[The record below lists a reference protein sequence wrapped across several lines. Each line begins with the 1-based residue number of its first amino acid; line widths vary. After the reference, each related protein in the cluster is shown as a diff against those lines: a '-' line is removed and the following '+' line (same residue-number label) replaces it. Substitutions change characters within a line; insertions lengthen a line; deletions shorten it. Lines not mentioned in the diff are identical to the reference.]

1 MNRLLAAAL
10 LAVTAAL
17 SHAQAPAAGSIAVQ
31 VKNDGAGSTTV
42 WLGPGSPPVV
52 QGIAA
57 GGAPALFSLGSAISI
72 TEGALVVS
80 PAWSSITST
89 PTTLSGYG
97 ITDALPSSAVSAF
110 GLTLIDD
117 ADAAAARTTLG
128 LGTLATQSANIADY
142 LMAATAA
149 STYVSLTGSYADPA
163 WITSLAWSKIGGAPA
178 FLTGNQTITFTGD
191 FTGSGTTS
199 IAATLAN
206 SGVTAGSYGQAV
218 LTVDAKGRV
227 TSASTTDLWVGIV
240 TGGGGGLP
248 GTLDMSGNS
257 GTAPAGNVFTFS
269 GTDVDTGEG
278 TATGGAG
285 GGLLSTGGDA
295 YGAGETVYAG
305 GAAGLVYTSGGNA
318 TSGGIGA
325 PGGNIYTY
333 DGGGSINTR
342 GTGSIQLGSN
352 GTRTTIEGAAA
363 SDWTL
368 KFPAGP
374 GTNGQVLTTNGSGT
388 TSWTTVGGSGTVT
401 SVAVAGTDGLEVDSG
416 SPITGAGTITLGVNA
431 STLKTHLG
439 LGNVE
444 NTALSTW
451 AGSAN
456 LTTLGTITSGTW
468 QGTNIDWSR
477 VSKTGSSLAD
487 LATRSAGDLNSGTLP
502 AARLPAPTTTTLGG
516 VQRNT
521 GSGGQ
526 FVSGIDSGGAL
537 TYGTP
542 AGAAVE
548 IGLACSDETSDLT
561 TGTAKVTFRMPH
573 AMTLTAV
580 RASVTTASTGSTVIV
595 NIKEGGTTV
604 LGTKLSIDAS
614 ERTST
619 TAASAATITDSALA
633 DDAEMTI
640 DIDQVGSSTPG
651 AGLKVWLI
659 GTRN

>member
-1 MNRLLAAAL
+1 MTRLLFLASAL
-10 LAVTAAL
+10 AL
-17 SHAQAPAAGSIAVQ
+17 VSVPALAQAPAAGSIAVQ
-31 VKNDGAGSTTV
+31 VKNVGDGSTTV
-42 WLGPGSPPVV
+42 WLGPGSPPVL

-57 GGAPALFSLGSAISI
+57 GGSPSLFGLGSAISVN
-72 TEGALVVS
+72 EGTLIVS
-80 PAWSSITST
+80 PAWSSITGT

-97 ITDALPSSAVSAF
+97 ITDALS
-110 GLTLIDD
+110 
-117 ADAAAARTTLG
+117 
-128 LGTLATQSANIADY
+128 
-142 LMAATAA
+142 AATAA

-163 WITSLAWSKIGGAPA
+163 WITALAWSKITGTPTTLAGYGITDALSAATAASIYVSLTGSYADPAWITALAWSKITGAPA
-178 FLTGNQTITFTGD
+178 FLTGNQTITFSGD
-191 FTGSGTTS
+191 FTGAGTTS
-199 IAATLAN
+199 VFASLVDTTVA
-206 SGVTAGSYGQAV
+206 AGSYAAANI
-218 LTVDAKGRV
+218 TVDAKGRIL
-227 TSASTTDLWVGIV
+227 SASNGLPEEPLFGDYYALRLTRGGGYSWATLEGMDPNDIV
-240 TGGGGGLP
+240 TYRTVSSSTRTGLVLP
-248 GTLDMSGNS
+248 AYDEESPGVTELRSADHQGLVQINLGLVSGTLLTTTGNGSGL
-257 GTAPAGNVFTFS
+257 
-269 GTDVDTGEG
+269 TG
-278 TATGGAG
+278 
-285 GGLLSTGGDA
+285 LDP
-295 YGAGETVYAG
+295 YALQQRS
-305 GAAGLVYTSGGNA
+305 A
-318 TSGGIGA
+318 
-325 PGGNIYTY
+325 
-333 DGGGSINTR
+333 
-342 GTGSIQLGSN
+342 
-352 GTRTTIEGAAA
+352 
-363 SDWTL
+363 
-368 KFPAGP
+368 
-374 GTNGQVLTTNGSGT
+374 TNGQVLTWSSANSRWQPA
-388 TSWTTVGGSGTVT
+388 SVGGSGTVT
-401 SVAVAGTDGLEVDSG
+401 SVGLTGGNGITVTGT
-416 SPITGAGTITLGVNA
+416 SPITTSGTWTLGVDA
-431 STLKTHLG
+431 SALKSHLS

-451 AGSAN
+451 VGSSN
-456 LTTLGTITSGTW
+456 LTTLGTITTGTW

-521 GSGGQ
+521 GTGTQ
-526 FVSGIDSGGAL
+526 FVNGIDSAGAL

-580 RASVTTASTGSTVIV
+580 RASVTTASTGSTIIV

-633 DDAEMTI
+633 DDSEITI

-651 AGLKVWLI
+651 KGLKIWII